1 MTGKY
6 KEERCAKC
14 DDLIMVMSHD
24 VSAHFYCQSCAWAKF
39 GGVSENQTVPSG
51 GLAV

>member
-6 KEERCAKC
+6 KEARCAKC

-24 VSAHFYCQSCAWAKF
+24 VSQHFYCQSCAWAKF
-39 GGVSENQTVPSG
+39 GVYDYHTPSG

>member
-14 DDLIMVMSHD
+14 DDLIMVISHD

-39 GGVSENQTVPSG
+39 GVYDNHTPSG